1 MPRCAMFST
10 LGVNLHEK
18 KCDFYACQ
26 TVLFVTFFVVIS
38 KEIWGK
44 ILFYIFLL
52 FE

>member
-26 TVLFVTFFVVIS
+26 TAVCDIFVVIS

-44 ILFYIFLL
+44 NTFLY
-52 FE
+52 FSFI